1 MSNYSDQTN
10 DELRAEL
17 EERGLKVSG
26 TKDELVE
33 RLEADDAAS
42 DEAPAEPDEAPA
54 EEETDDVPLTSASDS
69 PGRAQVI
76 KEDGWTVQQG
86 NWRKGAG
93 KTEED

>member
-1 MSNYSDQTN
+1 MSNYNDQTN

-42 DEAPAEPDEAPA
+42 GDAPEEPDEAA
-54 EEETDDVPLTSASDS
+54 EEATDVPLTSASDS

>member
-26 TKDELVE
+26 TKDELVA
-33 RLEADDAAS
+33 RLEEDDAK
-42 DEAPAEPDEAPA
+42 APAEPDEAPA

-69 PGRAQVI
+69 PGRTQVI